1 MLASITSSEA
11 FQSSCS
17 SRLVR
22 QRTSYPSGSS
32 LKVGASDEPPVK
44 KTKKLGTSVL
54 NRSKSKS
61 VENAASVAENE
72 GEDYYKSKTVVQL
85 KALLKE
91 RGLGVSGLKDELIE
105 RLRQSNSVADVPP
118 VAVAK
123 ESRDGPTTPAA
134 DFDIEDIVEGGKSQ
148 NAVKK
153 DGASPR
159 NVVGSVPVRT
169 PRKVYE
175 NRYDD
180 VDDDDESEKIALSAQ
195 MKSLFQRGDK
205 VQALILRYG
214 PLGASVKILSPKLD
228 ANPVN
233 EENVVTGL
241 VLQTEIEFYAAANEK
256 EPRPG
261 DIVDAYIQ
269 NVG

>member
-1 MLASITSSEA
+1 LGASILS
-11 FQSSCS
+11 
-17 SRLVR
+17 
-22 QRTSYPSGSS
+22 
-32 LKVGASDEPPVK
+32 
-44 KTKKLGTSVL
+44 
-54 NRSKSKS
+54 RSKSKS
-61 VENAASVAENE
+61 AESAASVAEK
-72 GEDYYKSKTVVQL
+72 EDSDDYKSKTVVQL

-105 RLRQSNSVADVPP
+105 RLRQSDTVAGVPKVAAAEKSRNS
-118 VAVAK
+118 
-123 ESRDGPTTPAA
+123 PTAG
-134 DFDIEDIVEGGKSQ
+134 FNIEDILDGGKSQ
-148 NAVKK
+148 NAPKK
-153 DGASPR
+153 DEAAPR
-159 NVVGSVPVRT
+159 NTVGSVPLRT
-169 PRKVYE
+169 PSRVDE

-180 VDDDDESEKIALSAQ
+180 VDDENEKSSLSAR

-233 EENVVTGL
+233 EENMVTGL

-269 NVG
+269 NVR